1 VGFSVKLHGLTIGF
15 RVDRPAGLPRLRQLL
30 AASPAQPSEQEEVD
44 LLYSYKVG
52 GRRGRQRD
60 YHLLYQGARP
70 LGRSLHWDELVAPL
84 RLDVA
89 SALGLNS
96 QEFISLLGCAVAYQ
110 NQGLL
115 ILGPLG
121 SGRTTLAET
130 LCQQGAQPIDDPI
143 ILLDRSQGLLRSV
156 WSQTP
161 PCPVAAVL
169 VTEFRPAGHFRPR
182 RLAPGPATLEL
193 FARAPA
199 ATLQPR
205 AVMPGLARLS
215 RQSPLFKGARGEAGE
230 AARRWL
236 ELVNR

>member
-1 VGFSVKLHGLTIGF
+1 MGFSVKLYGLTIGF
-15 RVDRPAGLPRLRQLL
+15 RVDRAAGLGRLRQLL
-30 AASPAQPSEQEEVD
+30 SASPAQPSEQEEVD

-52 GRRGRQRD
+52 GRRGRQQD
-60 YHLLYQGARP
+60 FHLLYQGARP
-70 LGRSLHWDELVAPL
+70 LGRSLRWTDLVAPL
-84 RLDVA
+84 RLDVS

-96 QEFISLLGCAVAYQ
+96 QEFISLHGCAVAHQ

-121 SGRTTLAET
+121 SGRTTLAQS
-130 LCQQGAQPIDDPI
+130 LCQQGAQAIDDPV

-156 WSQTP
+156 WSHTP

-169 VTEFRPAGHFRPR
+169 VTEYRPEGRFRPR

-205 AVMPGLARLS
+205 AVMPGLARIS
-215 RQSPLFKGARGEAGE
+215 RQSLLFKGPRGEAGE
-230 AARRWL
+230 AARRCL
-236 ELVNR
+236 EWVQG